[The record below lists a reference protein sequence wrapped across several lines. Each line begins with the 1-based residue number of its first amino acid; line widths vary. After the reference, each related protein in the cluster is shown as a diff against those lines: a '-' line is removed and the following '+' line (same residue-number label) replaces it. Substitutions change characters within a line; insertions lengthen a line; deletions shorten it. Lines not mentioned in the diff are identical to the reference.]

1 MVRKH
6 FTHSDDHNFED
17 KMKELL
23 LGRKVV
29 RVETLDDQNAEI
41 TLDNGIVIET
51 VGNEGCGGCS
61 NGWYY
66 LEELNDCNNVITAVE
81 CVTDSGEYGDD
92 VYHIYVFAEDKKINL
107 VQYGG
112 GDNGYYGTGYD
123 VFVKGIK
130 ESETE

>member
-1 MVRKH
+1 MRKH
-6 FTHSDDHNFED
+6 FTHSDDYNFND

-29 RVETLDDQNAEI
+29 RVEKLDDQSAEI

-66 LEELNDCNNVITAVE
+66 LEELNDCNNAITSVE
-81 CVTDSGEYGDD
+81 CVTDSGEYDD
-92 VYHIYVFAEDKKINL
+92 DTYHIYVFAEDKKINL
-107 VQYGG
+107 VQYEG

-123 VFVKGIK
+123 VFVKGVK
-130 ESETE
+130 ECEQG

>member
-1 MVRKH
+1 MKH
-6 FTHSDDHNFED
+6 SMHSDNYDFEE

-29 RVETLDDQNAEI
+29 KVEALDKQVAEI

-66 LEELNDCNNVITAVE
+66 LEELNDCNNVITNVE
-81 CVTDSGEYGDD
+81 CVVEGDEYDD

-107 VQYGG
+107 IQYEG

-130 ESETE
+130 EREQG